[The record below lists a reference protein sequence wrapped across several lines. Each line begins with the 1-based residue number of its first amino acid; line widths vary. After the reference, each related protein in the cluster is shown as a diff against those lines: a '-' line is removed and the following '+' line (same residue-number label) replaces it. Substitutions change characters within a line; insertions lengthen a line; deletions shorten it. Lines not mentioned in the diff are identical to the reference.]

1 MSEQVEHLE
10 HNGSNSSSN
19 RLPLRKRISPVLKW
33 QPVETPEEIQQTSYP
48 SQAQLQQPYPIQNS
62 LDHLVSDGAGNT
74 MELDQEKNSLLSS
87 STTVSQ
93 EPHLF
98 PPQPQ
103 SQTTVA
109 EATTTAAPSSSSS
122 VSMATTSKRNIEK
135 DDSRPVKKVKRGR
148 PPLHKNTNNNNTT
161 SEPATPSTPTTPPNQ
176 QQAQQRPPNDNNNEL
191 YCICKRPYDVKEF
204 MIACDKCNEWFHGE
218 CIEISEKQSEFIDL
232 YYCANC
238 AKLTGKKTLW
248 KPNCANPACIKPA
261 RIGTVQGHE
270 SKYCS
275 DTCGMQVARARIE
288 LAELKKRNA
297 TMSLEEQPYNPLSR
311 ARLSSFADMDDRAR
325 LNKVKE
331 EKVHAKALITMVEH
345 KSTLL
350 KLLIQQSDEE
360 MCGFDSRLT
369 WPDTIWEKVD
379 QVRDNDQH
387 TISLLDA
394 NNSHVSSKGFTKCSQ
409 SRKCTKHLNWQKTKT
424 AELEQERSEQF
435 IILTMLERERQ
446 QIKARMKKRREEVD
460 LVDYLENGTISHF

>member
-10 HNGSNSSSN
+10 HNGSNNSSN

-62 LDHLVSDGAGNT
+62 LDHLASDGAGDI
-74 MELDQEKNSLLSS
+74 MELDQEKHHELSS
-87 STTVSQ
+87 SIASQ
-93 EPHLF
+93 EQHLF
-98 PPQPQ
+98 PPAPQPA
-103 SQTTVA
+103 SPSVP
-109 EATTTAAPSSSSS
+109 TAS
-122 VSMATTSKRNIEK
+122 TSTPKRTIEK

-161 SEPATPSTPTTPPNQ
+161 SEPATPSTPTTPPSQQ

-275 DTCGMQVARARIE
+275 DTCGLQVARARIE

-297 TMSLEEQPYNPLSR
+297 TMSMEDQPYNPLSR

-325 LNKVKE
+325 LNRVKE

-350 KLLIQQSDEE
+350 KLLIQQQSDEE
-360 MCGFDSRLT
+360 VCGFDSRLT

-379 QVRDNDQH
+379 QVNEDEQH
-387 TISLLDA
+387 VIALLDV
-394 NNSHVSSKGFTKCSQ
+394 NGGHVTSKGFTKCPA
-409 SRKCTKHLNWQKTKT
+409 SRKCTKHFNWQKTKT

>member
-10 HNGSNSSSN
+10 HNGSNSSSH

-33 QPVETPEEIQQTSYP
+33 QPVETPEEIQQASYP
-48 SQAQLQQPYPIQNS
+48 SQAQLQQQPYPIQNS
-62 LDHLVSDGAGNT
+62 LDHLASDGAGDT
-74 MELDQEKNSLLSS
+74 MELDQEKHYSS
-87 STTVSQ
+87 SSIAVSEEQ
-93 EPHLF
+93 HLF
-98 PPQPQ
+98 PSPPQP
-103 SQTTVA
+103 T
-109 EATTTAAPSSSSS
+109 PSSASAAS
-122 VSMATTSKRNIEK
+122 TPTSKRNIEK

-148 PPLHKNTNNNNTT
+148 PPLNKNANNNNNNNNNTT
-161 SEPATPSTPTTPPNQ
+161 SEPATPSTPTTPPSQQ

-297 TMSLEEQPYNPLSR
+297 TMSVEEQPYNPLSR

-325 LNKVKE
+325 LNRVKE

-350 KLLIQQSDEE
+350 KLLIQQQSDEE
-360 MCGFDSRLT
+360 VCGFDSRLT

-379 QVRDNDQH
+379 QVIENDQH
-387 TISLLDA
+387 IITLLDV
-394 NNSHVSSKGFTKCSQ
+394 NGSHVTLKGFTKCSA
-409 SRKCTKHLNWQKTKT
+409 SRKCTKHLNWQKTKA